1 MKAKTPFDKYFY
13 YKKSVQSPREDIK
26 FFKKTF
32 KHFFKK
38 PAHVFREDFCGTFYV
53 AYHWIKDH
61 PKNKAIAIDADKEP
75 IVYGNKHH
83 FSKLKASQKNRLTI
97 LNKNVLDKNLP
108 KAEIITVSNFSYFA
122 LKERHSMLKYFKN
135 VHKALSQKGLFIL
148 DILGGPECEALSEEE
163 TQHENFSYYWDQ
175 DRFDPISRTGRF
187 YIHFKRKG
195 EKKREKEFSYSWRL
209 WSLPELKDI
218 LTEAGFSKTHVYWE
232 GTNRQGEGNGIFKK
246 AEKGDICDTWIAY
259 LVSLA

>member
-1 MKAKTPFDKYFY
+1 MKAKIPFDKYFY
-13 YKKSVQSPREDIK
+13 YKKSVQSPIEDIK

-38 PAHVFREDFCGTFYV
+38 PAHIFREDFCGTFYV

-61 PKNKAIAIDADKEP
+61 SKNKAIAIDADKEP
-75 IVYGNKHH
+75 IEYGNKHH
-83 FSKLKASQKNRLTI
+83 LSKLKDSQKNRLKV

-122 LKERHSMLKYFKN
+122 LKERSSMLKYFKN
-135 VHKALSQKGLFIL
+135 VRKALSKKGLFII
-148 DILGGPECEALSEEE
+148 DVLGGPECEELSEEE
-163 TQHENFSYYWDQ
+163 AQHGGFSYYWDQ
-175 DRFDPISRTGRF
+175 DRFDPISRTGQF

-218 LTEAGFSKTHVYWE
+218 LTEAGFSKVHVYWE
-232 GTNRQGEGNGIFKK
+232 GSNKQGEGNGIFKQTK
-246 AEKGDICDTWIAY
+246 KGDICDTWIAY
-259 LVSLA
+259 LVSLP